1 MNHCLVYLCSSGQSC
16 RPDFRIRFPSLMLLV
31 FLASLQWQC
40 QNPEEPPAPTTSS
53 QKSDA
58 TQSDPITTTSSAP
71 LPSTV
76 SPSTPSPGDSG
87 TAVSNSCCETVLNP
101 DLKGR
106 LGRLVVNFPEG
117 ANPGSTRIEV
127 FKPGEPKA
135 LDAAFGG
142 HIFDLLPGTYEV
154 EISKKRLTG
163 VAIQSAHDTRVKAG
177 VLQITAGG
185 NTRVDVSE
193 VDGQS
198 PLTGGFGN
206 QTIGLPVGMFQ
217 VNVSGQ
223 AEQVTIEDRKVT
235 EF

>member
-1 MNHCLVYLCSSGQSC
+1 
-16 RPDFRIRFPSLMLLV
+16 MLLV
-31 FLASLQWQC
+31 LLASLQWQC
-40 QNPEEPPAPTTSS
+40 QNPEEPPVPTTAS

-58 TQSDPITTTSSAP
+58 TQSDPVTTTSSAP

-76 SPSTPSPGDSG
+76 SPSTPSPVDSG

-127 FKPGEPKA
+127 FKPAEPKA

-206 QTIGLPVGMFQ
+206 QTIGLPVGIFQ